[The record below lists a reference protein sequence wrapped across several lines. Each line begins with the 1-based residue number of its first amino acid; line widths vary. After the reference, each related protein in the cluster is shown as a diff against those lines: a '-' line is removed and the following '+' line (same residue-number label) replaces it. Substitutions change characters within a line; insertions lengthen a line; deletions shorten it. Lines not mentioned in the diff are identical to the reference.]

1 MLFPGNACD
10 VWPGELPPGWEL
22 EWVDDEEWLHHGHA
36 SYDVI
41 VSSSYL
47 PLFAINSEL
56 FTFMS
61 KNYVCNNGPYG
72 DLMLICK
79 VLWTLL
85 RGSFNAYVRS
95 SLCCQVIYRALTRQ
109 HSMG

>member
-10 VWPGELPPGWEL
+10 VWPRELPPSWEL
-22 EWVDDEEWLHHGHA
+22 QWVDDEEWSHHGQA

-41 VSSSYL
+41 VPFSYL
-47 PLFAINSEL
+47 SEL

-72 DLMLICK
+72 ELML
-79 VLWTLL
+79 
-85 RGSFNAYVRS
+85 
-95 SLCCQVIYRALTRQ
+95 
-109 HSMG
+109 H